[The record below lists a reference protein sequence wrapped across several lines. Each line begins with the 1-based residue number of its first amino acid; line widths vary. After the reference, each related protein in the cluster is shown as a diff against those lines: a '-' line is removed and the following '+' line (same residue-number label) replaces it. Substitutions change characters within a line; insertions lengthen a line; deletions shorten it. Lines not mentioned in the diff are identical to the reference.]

1 MIFLFWAYFAALERN
16 VFQNVVY
23 GFTCQMFVQ
32 IDIAPDPLS
41 LFSAIGCYL
50 MNECFFFISFKEYQR
65 VVFYVIISFKVNF
78 QVFLSFTGES
88 SHIKYLKY
96 WIWIFFYYNVVKRDF
111 SWLKIFTLIIKIKR
125 DCKELFIK
133 GMLLTLIYPPGFDVD
148 IFTLLLRPILKSPF
162 ILILLSFR
170 KNNKFYHLFLFFA
183 CRIFKIK

>member
-1 MIFLFWAYFAALERN
+1 MIFLFWTYFAALERN

-41 LFSAIGCYL
+41 LLSAIGCYL
-50 MNECFFFISFKEYQR
+50 MNECFFFISFEEYQR

-96 WIWIFFYYNVVKRDF
+96 WIWIFFYYNIVKRDF
-111 SWLKIFTLIIKIKR
+111 SWLKILTLIIRIKIKR
-125 DCKELFIK
+125 DGKELFIK
-133 GMLLTLIYPPGFDVD
+133 GFFLNFNLPFWLWCWYFHSSFMT
-148 IFTLLLRPILKSPF
+148 KSEE
-162 ILILLSFR
+162 SF
-170 KNNKFYHLFLFFA
+170 H
-183 CRIFKIK
+183 IKCSII